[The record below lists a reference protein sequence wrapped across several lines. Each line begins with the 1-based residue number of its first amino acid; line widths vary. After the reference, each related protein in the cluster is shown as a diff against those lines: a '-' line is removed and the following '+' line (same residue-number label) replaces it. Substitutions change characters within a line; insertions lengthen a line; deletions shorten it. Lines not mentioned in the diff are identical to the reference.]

1 MTVLRSRE
9 VGSTSTPRSTVLP
22 KKRKTNAPELSTPT
36 KSCDTQSDVP
46 VDTTPHS
53 GSSSSRKRL
62 ASNSAVRRRSLRLA
76 AKSGISGIG
85 EDTENLTQG
94 SNVSADIIPA
104 SNGCEL
110 GSCVSGDS
118 VEKEEAQTQGDPQ
131 KKCLGSNSRQS
142 AAKIEIKVESLSVSD
157 GVGDCDY
164 KLCSGQESEGVP
176 NGGGS
181 VAAVLTNSVLDVNS
195 GGNESFKSERL
206 AIEMKGKGKIDER
219 PCVMPSSSAQFEVG
233 PSKNESSDVAN
244 LSTRLSREEKGKG
257 IMVDTDL
264 SKDSGSELETR
275 NTVKLEATQHE
286 VEVREPAVNVANTNW
301 GYRKQQFKDIAR
313 ENASRFA
320 LFHSS
325 EEENPVT
332 DGAARES
339 QPMEELEEDWPGPFS
354 TAMKIIKDRENKKN
368 AHEQKGFASKSMD
381 ASIVWTPKRKPQPNE
396 RGKVA
401 PSLQDLCMS
410 ILVKNADGITSLDCI
425 PDVIRHKLCHILCD
439 SRKMN
444 NHFVG
449 LLTCGSPTEIRLK
462 DCSWLTEE
470 EFIKSFGECITSNL
484 TVLQLD
490 QCGRCLPDYAL
501 LATLARVPN
510 SLPAL
515 TNISLK
521 GGCRLS
527 DSGLSAL
534 VSAAPSLKSINLS
547 QCSLLSSDGIKC
559 LSESLGSVLKELYLD
574 DCQAISALVLP
585 SLLKLEHLEVLSVA
599 GVNTVCDEF
608 VVEFVSRR
616 GQNMRELIL
625 KDCITLTDR
634 SVKAVAE
641 FCPRL
646 SAIDLS
652 NLSKL
657 TDYSVGYLANGCT
670 AVNKLILC
678 RNAFS
683 DEAIAAYLETRGNS
697 LKELSLNSV
706 RKVSCNTAMALAKCC
721 RNLQSLDV
729 SWCRALTD
737 EALGLIADSCL
748 SLEVL
753 KLFGCTQVT
762 NVFLDGHSNPQV
774 QIIGM
779 KLTPVL
785 EYLKSPDSLQGPL
798 LYSSA

>member
-22 KKRKTNAPELSTPT
+22 KKRKNDAPELSTPT
-36 KSCDTQSDVP
+36 KSCDTQSVVH

-62 ASNSAVRRRSLRLA
+62 APTSAVRRRSLRLA
-76 AKSGISGIG
+76 AKSGICGIG
-85 EDTENLTQG
+85 EDAEHLIQG
-94 SNVSADIIPA
+94 SNVSVDIIPA
-104 SNGCEL
+104 TNGCEL
-110 GSCVSGDS
+110 GSFVSGDS
-118 VEKEEAQTQGDPQ
+118 VEKEEAQTQGDTQ
-131 KKCLGSNSRQS
+131 KKCLGSSSRKP
-142 AAKIEIKVESLSVSD
+142 AVKRAIKVETLSVSG
-157 GVGDCDY
+157 GVDDCDY
-164 KLCSGQESEGVP
+164 KLYSGQESEGVP
-176 NGGGS
+176 NSEGS

-195 GGNESFKSERL
+195 GGNESIKSEML
-206 AIEMKGKGKIDER
+206 IIEKKGKGKIDER
-219 PCVMPSSSAQFEVG
+219 PCVMHSSSAQFEVD
-233 PSKNESSDVAN
+233 SSNNESNDVAN
-244 LSTRLSREEKGKG
+244 LSKRLSREEKGKG

-264 SKDSGSELETR
+264 SKDSGSELETS

-286 VEVREPAVNVANTNW
+286 VQVRESAVNVADTNW

-313 ENASRFA
+313 QNASRFA
-320 LFHSS
+320 LFHSP
-325 EEENPVT
+325 EEENPAI

-339 QPMEELEEDWPGPFS
+339 QPLEELEEDWPGPFS
-354 TAMKIIKDRENKKN
+354 TAMKIIRDRETSKSV
-368 AHEQKGFASKSMD
+368 HEQKGSAPKSMA
-381 ASIVWTPKRKPQPNE
+381 ASIVWTPKRKPQTNG

-401 PSLQDLCMS
+401 PSLQDLCTS

-444 NHFVG
+444 NHFLG
-449 LLTCGSPTEIRLK
+449 LLTCGSPTEIRLR

-470 EFIKSFGECITSNL
+470 DFIKSFEECITSNL

-501 LATLARVPN
+501 LATLARLPN

-527 DSGLSAL
+527 DSGLRAL
-534 VSAAPSLKSINLS
+534 VSAAPSLRSINLG
-547 QCSLLSSDGIKC
+547 QCSLLSSDGINC
-559 LSESLGSVLKELYLD
+559 LSDSLGSVLKELYLD

-641 FCPRL
+641 FCHRL

-657 TDYSVGYLANGCT
+657 TDYSVGYLANSCK
-670 AVNKLILC
+670 AVTKLIFC

-729 SWCRALTD
+729 SWCRTLTD

-774 QIIGM
+774 QIIGL